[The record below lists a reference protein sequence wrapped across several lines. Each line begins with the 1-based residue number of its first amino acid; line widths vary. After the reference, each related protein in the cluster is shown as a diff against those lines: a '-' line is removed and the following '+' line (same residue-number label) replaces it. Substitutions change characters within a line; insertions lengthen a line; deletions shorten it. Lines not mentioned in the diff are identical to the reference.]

1 MSKQNSLLD
10 LLTED
15 DELPGPLLC
24 PAASFRLHR
33 PSTHKWT
40 SSFWT
45 HSSALDTLERSFS
58 FMILTIVSMTL
69 TPKYCPLC
77 CPRPESSPDLK
88 CVTGQCCL
96 EAATL
101 RAARIQRPSKT
112 VQGASPG
119 RC

>member
-24 PAASFRLHR
+24 PAALFRLRR

-77 CPRPESSPDLK
+77 CPQPESSPDLK
-88 CVTGQCCL
+88 FVTGQCCL